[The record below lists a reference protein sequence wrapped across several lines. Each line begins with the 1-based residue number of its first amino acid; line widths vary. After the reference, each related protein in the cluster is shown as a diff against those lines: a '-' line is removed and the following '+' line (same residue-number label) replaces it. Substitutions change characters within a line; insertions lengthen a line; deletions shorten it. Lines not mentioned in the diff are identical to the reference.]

1 MAWMAV
7 LASYFLPVAL
17 LSVFIL
23 LDCAH
28 TAAGPRLVRVTPH
41 RLGSHPAARR
51 RQSIG
56 IRRCGERRQ
65 AQGKETA
72 DGNDS
77 EI

>member
-51 RQSIG
+51 
-56 IRRCGERRQ
+56 
-65 AQGKETA
+65 
-72 DGNDS
+72 
-77 EI
+77 